1 MNKVNTNN
9 DPKPMQKIKLDPPK
23 QAEYTLSPLSLSL
36 ENRKTIS
43 DIHGS
48 RFKEVE
54 FTPTYYRYKY
64 DWIEEHCYL
73 YKKTIKNETLV
84 ILQLVSKY
92 NSSGLS
98 VLFSHG
104 NQCTLGTLYP
114 MLIDLCSQLK
124 CNIISYDYSGFG
136 LSEGKATEKHLYS
149 DAEDIQTFIKDI
161 LMIKEKDLLLF
172 GHSIGAAPTI
182 HYSNLKNQTSVAGI
196 VLLSPV
202 LLGTEF
208 TKEKKEKDFLNKYLN
223 TDCPHLI
230 IHGKLDDYVP
240 YTFSENLSKQ
250 LPNVYVWFP
259 KIGNH
264 FNIYTDC
271 RYKFYFK
278 LKFFVS
284 YIAKERLNRSEL
296 LEEFTIKCNG
306 INSPKRLKTG
316 LINFID
322 NYINESNRMGNT
334 PLRPS
339 QLTFVSENSNRQRTY
354 TNQSGMTNGSIR
366 QSRAFGFRN
375 SVDIHYNNKN
385 SSSKRISEFNF
396 DDNSKDEIIDT
407 NNFII
412 STSEEH

>member
-1 MNKVNTNN
+1 MSKVNNNN
-9 DPKPMQKIKLDPPK
+9 DIKPMIKFKLEPPK
-23 QAEYTLSPLSLSL
+23 NAEYTLSPLSLSI

-48 RFKEVE
+48 RYKEVE
-54 FTPTYYRYKY
+54 FNSDYTYKY

-73 YKKTIKNETLV
+73 YKKTNKNETLV
-84 ILQLVSKY
+84 ILQLISKY

-149 DAEDIQTFIKDI
+149 DAEEIQTFIKEI

-182 HYSNLKNQTSVAGI
+182 HYSNLKNQSSFAGI

-202 LLGTEF
+202 LLGTEI
-208 TKEKKEKDFLNKYLN
+208 TKEKKEKDFLHNYLN
-223 TDCPHLI
+223 TECPHLI

-264 FNIYTDC
+264 FNIFTEC

-296 LEEFTIKCNG
+296 LEEFSIKCNG

-322 NYINESNRMGNT
+322 NYINDSNRMGNT

-339 QLTFVSENSNRQRTY
+339 QLTFVSENSNRQRAY
-354 TNQSGMTNGSIR
+354 TKSGMTNGSIR

-375 SVDIHYNNKN
+375 SVDVHYKN
-385 SSSKRISEFNF
+385 SSNKRISEFNF
-396 DDNSKDEIIDT
+396 DDTSIDT
-407 NNFII
+407 NTFII
-412 STSEEH
+412 STGEEH